1 MIPACSAG
9 EGPLAHAWLSPVSA
23 LRHTVGG
30 MLTTVAV
37 SGYRSLRDV
46 VVPLHG
52 LDVVTGANGSGKSSL
67 YRALRLLA
75 GCGRGD
81 VIGTLAR
88 EGGLQSAL
96 WAGPATL
103 GGARR
108 EGYAV
113 QGTSPQ
119 GADQPAARFRL
130 RRLRLPRRPR
140 PAAAVVRQRRQGA
153 AVGVPAR
160 PRDQARGRLGRAGH
174 AARLGA
180 RAPPVGRVETRA
192 TGRRATTGGTTPGA
206 ATTSGS
212 PTPSSPAREAP
223 AAEAQGRAPH
233 RRRAGWVE
241 LTRSLRPW
249 ESMLTELADPERA
262 PELLRVRRMIRGWR
276 FYDCFRADAA
286 APARQAHVGT
296 RTPVLADDGHDL
308 AAALQTIRENGRS
321 VLDRAVADAF
331 DGAIL
336 DVTVEGGRFD
346 VPCTSPACCAR
357 SPSAELS
364 DGTLRYLLLVAALL
378 TVDPPP
384 LLVLNEPE
392 TSLHPD
398 LLPPLARLIRA
409 AAERSQVMVVSHSDA
424 RGRAGS
430 APPTTTTRTTTTG
443 AGRSGSPARSHHA
456 RQGPRRDLRPGPGPA
471 HHPGLDLGHPPLTGR
486 RPRPTSA
493 TASGRGGGATGIRAG
508 QAVPRASRI
517 VRFSGGSGKF
527 RAEDPACV
535 SRHLGRPV

>member
-1 MIPACSAG
+1 
-9 EGPLAHAWLSPVSA
+9 
-23 LRHTVGG
+23 

-81 VIGTLAR
+81 VVGTLAR
-88 EGGLQSAL
+88 EGGLPSAL

-113 QGTSPQ
+113 QGTTRKGPIS
-119 GADQPAARFRL
+119 
-130 RRLRLPRRPR
+130 LRLGFASEDLGYLVDLGLPQQSSSAGDGPDGLGVSAFLRDPEIKREVVWSGPVMRPGAVLVRRR
-140 PAAAVVRQRRQGA
+140 W
-153 AVGVPAR
+153 
-160 PRDQARGRLGRAGH
+160 
-174 AARLGA
+174 
-180 RAPPVGRVETRA
+180 GRVETRA
-192 TGRRATTGGTTPGA
+192 AAGAEDGWDDAWGADDEWESDPAPVSARR
-206 ATTSGS
+206 
-212 PTPSSPAREAP
+212 
-223 AAEAQGRAPH
+223 
-233 RRRAGWVE
+233 GWVE

-262 PELLRVRRMIRGWR
+262 PELIRVRRMIRGWR
-276 FYDCFRADAA
+276 FYDSFRADAA

-296 RTPVLADDGHDL
+296 RTPVLSDDGHDL

-321 VLDRAVADAF
+321 VLDRSVADAF

-336 DVTVEGGRFD
+336 DVTVADGRFD
-346 VPCTSPACCAR
+346 VALHQPGMLRPLS
-357 SPSAELS
+357 SAELS

-409 AAERSQVMVVSHSDA
+409 AAERSQVMVVSHSSRLVA
-424 RGRAGS
+424 ELGVGS
-430 APPTTTTRTTTTG
+430 SDDESPDESPEDESPDDNG
-443 AGRSGSPARSHHA
+443 AAVGLGSPARSIT
-456 RQGPRRDLRPGPGPA
+456 LVK
-471 HHPGLDLGHPPLTGR
+471 DLGETFVQGQGLLTTPAWTWGTR
-486 RPRPTSA
+486 R
-493 TASGRGGGATGIRAG
+493 
-508 QAVPRASRI
+508 
-517 VRFSGGSGKF
+517 
-527 RAEDPACV
+527 
-535 SRHLGRPV
+535 

>member
-1 MIPACSAG
+1 
-9 EGPLAHAWLSPVSA
+9 
-23 LRHTVGG
+23 

-81 VIGTLAR
+81 VVGTLAR

-113 QGTSPQ
+113 QGTS
-119 GADQPAARFRL
+119 
-130 RRLRLPRRPR
+130 RRGPISLRLGFATEDLGYLVDLGLPQQSSGAGAGPEAPAGSAFLRDPEIKREVVWAGPVMRPGSVLVRRR
-140 PAAAVVRQRRQGA
+140 W
-153 AVGVPAR
+153 
-160 PRDQARGRLGRAGH
+160 
-174 AARLGA
+174 
-180 RAPPVGRVETRA
+180 GRVETRA
-192 TGRRATTGGTTPGA
+192 PVGADDGWDDAWGGDDEWESDPSPG
-206 ATTSGS
+206 GDG
-212 PTPSSPAREAP
+212 P
-223 AAEAQGRAPH
+223 AARAGPGGGASTV
-233 RRRAGWVE
+233 RGWVE

-276 FYDCFRADAA
+276 FYDSFRADAA

-308 AAALQTIRENGRS
+308 AAALQTIREDGRS

-336 DVTVEGGRFD
+336 DITVEGGRFD
-346 VPCTSPACCAR
+346 VALHQPGMLRPLS
-357 SPSAELS
+357 SAELS

-409 AAERSQVMVVSHSDA
+409 AAERSQVMVVSHSGHLVAELGVGPDGGGDGEGDLSDDS
-424 RGRAGS
+424 RGAQGGGGRESDGEF
-430 APPTTTTRTTTTG
+430 RLG
-443 AGRSGSPARSHHA
+443 AGP
-456 RQGPRRDLRPGPGPA
+456 PA
-471 HHPGLDLGHPPLTGR
+471 HAITLVKDLGETFVQGQGLLTTPPWTWGSR
-486 RPRPTSA
+486 R
-493 TASGRGGGATGIRAG
+493 
-508 QAVPRASRI
+508 
-517 VRFSGGSGKF
+517 
-527 RAEDPACV
+527 
-535 SRHLGRPV
+535 

>member
-1 MIPACSAG
+1 
-9 EGPLAHAWLSPVSA
+9 
-23 LRHTVGG
+23 

-75 GCGRGD
+75 GCGRGE
-81 VIGTLAR
+81 VVGTLAR

-108 EGYAV
+108 EGHAV
-113 QGTSPQ
+113 QGT
-119 GADQPAARFRL
+119 ARKGPIS
-130 RRLRLPRRPR
+130 LRLGFASDDLGYLVDLGLPQQSSGAGDGPDGSSGLGGPRGSAFLRDPEIKREVVWAGPVMRPGS
-140 PAAAVVRQRRQGA
+140 VLVRRRW
-153 AVGVPAR
+153 
-160 PRDQARGRLGRAGH
+160 
-174 AARLGA
+174 
-180 RAPPVGRVETRA
+180 GRVETRA
-192 TGRRATTGGTTPGA
+192 PVGADDGWDDAWGSDEEGESDPAPTVGARSGGGVRGGGSGAPRR
-206 ATTSGS
+206 
-212 PTPSSPAREAP
+212 
-223 AAEAQGRAPH
+223 
-233 RRRAGWVE
+233 GWVE

-276 FYDCFRADAA
+276 FYDSFRADAA
-286 APARQAHVGT
+286 APARQAQVGT

-321 VLDRAVADAF
+321 VLDHAVADAF

-336 DVTVEGGRFD
+336 DVSVEAGRFD
-346 VPCTSPACCAR
+346 VALHQPGMLRPLSG
-357 SPSAELS
+357 AELS

-409 AAERSQVMVVSHSDA
+409 AAERSQVMVVSHS
-424 RGRAGS
+424 RRLVEELRVGS
-430 APPTTTTRTTTTG
+430 G
-443 AGRSGSPARSHHA
+443 
-456 RQGPRRDLRPGPGPA
+456 DDD
-471 HHPGLDLGHPPLTGR
+471 GLDEDAPEGADDGTG
-486 RPRPTSA
+486 P
-493 TASGRGGGATGIRAG
+493 
-508 QAVPRASRI
+508 
-517 VRFSGGSGKF
+517 GGSGSTARSITLVKDLGETF
-527 RAEDPACV
+527 VQGQGLLTTPAWTWGA
-535 SRHLGRPV
+535 RR